1 MHLLYSSIFENVNHI
16 ALKSYIL
23 RIINLINPST
33 EGSSYLYR
41 VLVFVGVRD
50 LQVWRLI
57 LGISVGVI
65 SFGNV

>member
-1 MHLLYSSIFENVNHI
+1 MHLLYSSNFENVNHI

-50 LQVWRLI
+50 LQV
-57 LGISVGVI
+57 
-65 SFGNV
+65 

>member
-50 LQVWRLI
+50 VQV
-57 LGISVGVI
+57 
-65 SFGNV
+65 